1 MKASDELFRLIRTL
15 TPSEKRYF
23 KTNAKRENATSNYL
37 QLFEAID
44 AQSEYDEDK
53 LKKKHAS
60 KKFVKYLSAEK
71 NYLHEQIM
79 KNMRAFHVDRTV
91 DNKINDLLQD
101 EAFYRAKGL
110 NELRKK
116 TIDKAKALAK
126 EYERF
131 HLLKEVLKIQAG
143 YVIEFEKKNL
153 TEPVLRLINE
163 QKQLA
168 IIQDTEL
175 ELQSK
180 NRELFT
186 MLRSGLDMKDVSNRN
201 RADMLLSETEL
212 YRPRIKGWFTLQVQ
226 FERANSNYNH
236 LIGDRFKS
244 FVHTKQEYECF
255 QQFDHFKAEDAIKY
269 KICLANL
276 MARSLSAGQF
286 EWFEKGLV
294 EMKSLPTPSFNEEG
308 EVFQNVYFQ
317 EHLYYINSGRLEEAE
332 QLVPTII
339 GGLEKYEEKINK
351 ARKIAFQFNIMVM
364 YFIMHRF
371 SDAKDWVNTL
381 IEDNSEIKQHQKFIT
396 MLLLPIIHFELGHEG
411 LVESYTRSAYRYL
424 QKKNRLH
431 EFERLMIKYLK
442 DMPLSSDQEAFKGRL
457 SIFQTDLE
465 VLMENPDVADSLGME
480 EMNLWANSHLKGI
493 PMHIQLKEST
503 GQIR

>member
-1 MKASDELFRLIRTL
+1 
-15 TPSEKRYF
+15 
-23 KTNAKRENATSNYL
+23 
-37 QLFEAID
+37 
-44 AQSEYDEDK
+44 
-53 LKKKHAS
+53 
-60 KKFVKYLSAEK
+60 
-71 NYLHEQIM
+71 
-79 KNMRAFHVDRTV
+79 
-91 DNKINDLLQD
+91 
-101 EAFYRAKGL
+101 
-110 NELRKK
+110 
-116 TIDKAKALAK
+116 
-126 EYERF
+126 
-131 HLLKEVLKIQAG
+131 G

-226 FERANSNYNH
+226 FERANSNYNY

-255 QQFDHFKAEDAIKY
+255 QQFDHFKAEDAINY
-269 KICLANL
+269 KKCLANL

-317 EHLYYINSGRLEEAE
+317 EHLYYINVGKFVEAE
-332 QLVPTII
+332 ALVPLIQA
-339 GGLEKYEEKINK
+339 GLVKYASKVNK
-351 ARKIAFQFNIMVM
+351 ARQTAFRFNIMVM
-364 YFIMHRF
+364 YFVMHKFRDALQWADVIMT
-371 SDAKDWVNTL
+371 DA
-381 IEDNSEIKQHQKFIT
+381 SEIKQHQKLVT
-396 MLLLPIIHFELGHEG
+396 VLLLPLIHYELGHED
-411 LVESYTRSAYRYL
+411 LVESFTRSAYRFL
-424 QKKNRLH
+424 HKKKRLH
-431 EFERLMIKYLK
+431 EFERLVIKYLRE
-442 DMPLSSDQEAFKGRL
+442 MPLSSDQEAFRRKLRTFL
-457 SIFQTDLE
+457 NNLE
-465 VLMENPDVADSLGME
+465 KLMHDPKVSTALGMDE
-480 EMNLWANSHLKGI
+480 LSLWAKSHVEGI
-493 PMHIQLKEST
+493 PMDVQLRERATVEKVP
-503 GQIR
+503 